1 MRVEEQGLILEGS
14 WDLAAP
20 FGLCDVSLEEKRGSS
35 SWLGQ
40 KNFFSVVFLLCQEET
55 SFTWVIT
62 INVNSFAPLCWLNM
76 WTAIYICQI
85 YRISHD
91 MR

>member
-20 FGLCDVSLEEKRGSS
+20 FGLCDVSLEDKRGSS

-40 KNFFSVVFLLCQEET
+40 KKFFSVVFLLCQEET
-55 SFTWVIT
+55 SFT
-62 INVNSFAPLCWLNM
+62 
-76 WTAIYICQI
+76 
-85 YRISHD
+85 
-91 MR
+91 